1 MPIKQ
6 LVTDHS
12 VDLSTLT
19 QRYDITEVSVPTE
32 DMILRVSD
40 GVVSLAFPTT
50 KQGDVAVDFC
60 SAASE
65 YRRLHGGGYGQ
76 PIAKALSLS
85 PKFQPAILD
94 MTAGLGRDAFV
105 MASLGARVTLFER
118 HPIVACLLEN
128 GLKRAQESNSP
139 AATVCQRMNLIL
151 GDSAERLA
159 GSDRFDMVYL
169 DPMFPSRSKSA
180 AVKKDMAAFHELVG
194 HDQDADKLLDIALDH
209 AEYRVVVK
217 RPKNAPFLA
226 DKSPSVSHKGKAG
239 RFDIYS
245 KRAIKQSEFISV
257 VADE

>member
-12 VDLSTLT
+12 VDLSTLM
-19 QRYDITEVSVPTE
+19 QHYDIAEVSTATDE
-32 DMILRVSD
+32 MILRVSD
-40 GVVSLAFPTT
+40 GLVSLAFPTT

-105 MASLGARVTLFER
+105 LASLGARVTLFER
-118 HPIVACLLEN
+118 HPIVAFLLEN
-128 GLKRAQESNSP
+128 GLQRSLESSSP
-139 AATVCQRMNLIL
+139 ASLVCQRLNLIS
-151 GDSAERLA
+151 GDSAEKLSS
-159 GSDRFDMVYL
+159 SDRYDMVYL
-169 DPMFPSRSKSA
+169 DPMFPSRAKSA

-194 HDQDADKLLDIALDH
+194 QDLDADKLLGIALEH

-226 DKSPSVSHKGKAG
+226 DKAPSVSHKGKAG

-245 KRAIKQSEFISV
+245 KRAIKHSEFISV